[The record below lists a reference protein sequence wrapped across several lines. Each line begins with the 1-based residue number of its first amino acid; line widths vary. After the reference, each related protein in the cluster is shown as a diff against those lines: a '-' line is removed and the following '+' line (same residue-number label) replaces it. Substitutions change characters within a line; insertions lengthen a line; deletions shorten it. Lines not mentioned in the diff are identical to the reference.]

1 MHFNFFNKDT
11 SVKEVQMFNEL
22 FNSINETLAHVIFFD
37 LLPGEGEVPFI
48 VAWLIIGG
56 VFITIRMGFVNLKLM
71 RHGFYILTGK
81 YKSKDDKGE
90 ISSFQALTTA
100 LSATVGIGNMAGV
113 AVAISIGG
121 PGATFW
127 MIVAAFFGMSVKFTE
142 VTLAQQYREFRSDK
156 SIMGGPMEYLSKGF
170 SEKGFTKLGK
180 GLAIF
185 FAFGIILSS
194 LGGGNAFQVSQ
205 ALGAAR
211 QEIPFFD
218 QYPIAFGLMLMVIVG
233 AVIIGGIKSIASVTS
248 KIVPFMLLC
257 YILVSLWVILTNIT
271 VVPDAIKAIF
281 VQAFAPISVVGGVIG
296 SMIIGFQRAAFSN
309 EAGLGSASIAH
320 STASVKY
327 PIRQGIVALYE
338 PFIDTIV
345 ICSLT
350 ALVIII
356 TGVYN
361 APEFA
366 DLVASK
372 SGGALTAEAFRS
384 QVSWFPSVLSIILIL
399 FAYST
404 MISWSY
410 YGERCWSYLFGE
422 KTAIIFKILFLLFI
436 LVSTVVSSKVLL
448 DFADLTF
455 LIIGVPNLIGVYF
468 LYPKVKVE
476 LKEYMKKLKSGA
488 FDK

>member
-1 MHFNFFNKDT
+1 MT
-11 SVKEVQMFNEL
+11 AL
-22 FNSINETLAHVIFFD
+22 FESINSFLAQIIFFD
-37 LLPGEGEVPFI
+37 VLPGEGKLPFI
-48 VAWLIIGG
+48 VAWLIIGAI
-56 VFITIRMGFVNLKLM
+56 FITVRMGFVNLKLM
-71 RHGFYILTGK
+71 RHGFHILIGK
-81 YKSKDDKGE
+81 YKSKDDKGD

-113 AVAISIGG
+113 AIAISIGG

-127 MIVAAFFGMSVKFTE
+127 MIFAAFFGMSAKFTE
-142 VTLAQQYREFRSDK
+142 VTLGQHYREFRTDHH
-156 SIMGGPMEYLSKGF
+156 IMGGPMEYLSKGF
-170 SEKGFTKLGK
+170 SEKGYTKLGK

-185 FAFGIILSS
+185 FAIGIIFSS

-205 ALGAAR
+205 ALGAAK
-211 QEIPFFD
+211 QEISFFNE
-218 QYPIAFGLMLMVIVG
+218 YPIAFGVMLMIIVG
-233 AVIIGGIKSIASVTS
+233 SVIIGGIKTIANVTA
-248 KIVPFMLLC
+248 KIVPLMLLS
-257 YILVSLWVILTNIT
+257 YILVSLWVILANIA
-271 VVPDAIKAIF
+271 VVPDAIRAIF
-281 VQAFAPISVVGGVIG
+281 VEAFAPISVVGGVVG
-296 SMIIGFQRAAFSN
+296 SLVIGFQRAAFSN

-366 DLVASK
+366 DLIASK
-372 SGGALTAEAFRS
+372 NGGALTTEAFRS
-384 QVSWFPSVLSIILIL
+384 QVVWFPSILAVILIL

-422 KTAIIFKILFLLFI
+422 KTAIIYKILFLLFI
-436 LVSTVVSSKVLL
+436 LISTTVSSDILL
-448 DFADLTF
+448 EFADLTF
-455 LIIGVPNLIGVYF
+455 LLIAIPNLIGLYF
-468 LYPKVKVE
+468 LHNKVRRF
-476 LKEYMKKLKSGA
+476 LKDYITKLKNGE
-488 FDK
+488 FEKEMVD

>member
-1 MHFNFFNKDT
+1 
-11 SVKEVQMFNEL
+11 MFNEL
-22 FNSINETLAHVIFFD
+22 FNNINEALAQVIFFD
-37 LLPGEGEVPFI
+37 LWPGEGKVPFI

-142 VTLAQQYREFRSDK
+142 VTLAQQYREFREDK
-156 SIMGGPMEYLSKGF
+156 GIMGGPMEYLSKGF
-170 SEKGFTKLGK
+170 SEKGFHKLGK

-218 QYPIAFGLMLMVIVG
+218 EYPIAFGVMLMIIVG
-233 AVIIGGIKSIASVTS
+233 AVIIGGIKTIASVTE

-257 YILVSLWVILTNIT
+257 YVLVSLWVILTNIT

-320 STASVKY
+320 STAAVKY

-366 DLVASK
+366 DLIASK
-372 SGGALTAEAFRS
+372 NGGALTAEAFRS
-384 QVSWFPSVLSIILIL
+384 QVAWFPSVLSVILIL

-422 KTAIIFKILFLLFI
+422 KTAIIYKILFLLFI

-455 LIIGVPNLIGVYF
+455 LIIGVPNLIGLYF

-476 LKEYMKKLKSGA
+476 LTEYMKKLKSGV
-488 FDK
+488 FDTSVVDK

>member
-1 MHFNFFNKDT
+1 M
-11 SVKEVQMFNEL
+11 VNEL
-22 FNSINETLAHVIFFD
+22 FNSINSFLAKIIFYD
-37 LLPGEGEVPFI
+37 VLPGEGTMPFI
-48 VAWLIIGG
+48 VAWLVFGAI
-56 VFITIRMGFVNLKLM
+56 FITFRMGFINLKLLK
-71 RHGFYILTGK
+71 HGLSIILGK
-81 YKSKDDKGE
+81 YRTKDDKGE

-100 LSATVGIGNMAGV
+100 LSATVGLGNLGGV
-113 AVAISIGG
+113 AIAVSIGG

-127 MIVAAFFGMSVKFTE
+127 MIFAAFFGMSAKFTE
-142 VTLAQQYREFRSDK
+142 VTLAQHYRKFSAGK
-156 SIMGGPMEYLSKGF
+156 KIMGGPMEYLSKGF
-170 SEKGFTKLGK
+170 AEKGLTGLGK
-180 GLAIF
+180 GLAVF
-185 FAFGIILSS
+185 FAIGIILSS

-205 ALGAAR
+205 ALGAAQ
-211 QEIPFFD
+211 QEFAFFKS
-218 QYPIAFGLMLMVIVG
+218 YPLAFGFIMVLIVG
-233 AVIIGGIKSIASVTS
+233 LVIIGGIKNIAKVTER
-248 KIVPFMLLC
+248 IVPLMLIL
-257 YILVSLWVILTNIT
+257 YIVVTLWIILTNIA
-271 VVPDAIKAIF
+271 VVPDAIKAI
-281 VQAFAPISVVGGVIG
+281 VVEAFAPVSVVGGVVG
-296 SMIIGFQRAAFSN
+296 SIIVGFQRSAFSN

-366 DLVASK
+366 DLVANK
-372 SGGALTAEAFRS
+372 NGAALTIEAFRS
-384 QVSWFPSVLSIILIL
+384 QVSWFPSVLSIIITL

-422 KTAIIFKILFLLFI
+422 KTAIIYKVCFLFFI
-436 LVSTVVSSKVLL
+436 LLSTIASSSVLL

-455 LIIGVPNLIGVYF
+455 LVIAIPNLIGLYF
-468 LYPKVKVE
+468 LHGKVKE
-476 LKEYMKKLKSGA
+476 LLKEYRIKLKDGS
-488 FDK
+488 FDKESV